1 MAKNDQKKNNPWTNM
16 ILRTSRNKLSRYHGT
31 YIHTYIHSLFE
42 KNAIKQQLEIL
53 NCMLSLCLQ
62 YIRNIQ

>member
-1 MAKNDQKKNNPWTNM
+1 MTKNDQRINNPWTNM

-31 YIHTYIHSLFE
+31 YIHTNIHSLFE

>member
-1 MAKNDQKKNNPWTNM
+1 MAKNDQKINNPWTNM
-16 ILRTSRNKLSRYHGT
+16 ILRTSRTDIMVHT

-62 YIRNIQ
+62 YIRNIK

>member
-1 MAKNDQKKNNPWTNM
+1 MAKNDQKINNPWTNM

-31 YIHTYIHSLFE
+31 YIHSLYE
-42 KNAIKQQLEIL
+42 KNAIKQKLEIL

>member
-1 MAKNDQKKNNPWTNM
+1 MAKNDQKINNPWTNM
-16 ILRTSRNKLSRYHGT
+16 ILRTSRNKLSRYRGT
-31 YIHTYIHSLFE
+31 YIHTNIHSLFE

-53 NCMLSLCLQ
+53 NYMLSLCLQ

>member
-1 MAKNDQKKNNPWTNM
+1 MV
-16 ILRTSRNKLSRYHGT
+16 HT